1 MLSTILSTSAVVY
14 ETYRFTKFSYD
25 LWGNTVNTASR
36 MESSSQHGRAQV
48 SPSTYA
54 ALKDSFV
61 MEAAG
66 TVDCKGIGE
75 VVTHFLVARAQ
86 RGHRAWRSSAAGSCG
101 VQCAPRGVCHSSCRA
116 GKVGLG

>member
-75 VVTHFLVARAQ
+75 VVTHFLVAR
-86 RGHRAWRSSAAGSCG
+86 
-101 VQCAPRGVCHSSCRA
+101 
-116 GKVGLG
+116 L